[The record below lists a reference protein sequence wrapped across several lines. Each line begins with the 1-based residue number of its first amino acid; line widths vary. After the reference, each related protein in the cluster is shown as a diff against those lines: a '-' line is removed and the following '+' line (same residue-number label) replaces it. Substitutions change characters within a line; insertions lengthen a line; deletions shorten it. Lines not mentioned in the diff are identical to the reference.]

1 MATPY
6 QGYFVYGSEDSR
18 SRLLTSLGFKLP
30 ANLDKVIGDTF
41 GANISK
47 ERVDLLDQDATVWI
61 VGDTTKDPAKLHMD
75 SLYGGLKVAKQGRE
89 VFIKE
94 TSDYGNATSTN
105 TVLSIPYVLDRLVPQ
120 LAAAVDGKT
129 ATKVEQPAS

>member
-1 MATPY
+1 
-6 QGYFVYGSEDSR
+6 
-18 SRLLTSLGFKLP
+18 
-30 ANLDKVIGDTF
+30 
-41 GANISK
+41 
-47 ERVDLLDQDATVWI
+47 
-61 VGDTTKDPAKLHMD
+61 MD